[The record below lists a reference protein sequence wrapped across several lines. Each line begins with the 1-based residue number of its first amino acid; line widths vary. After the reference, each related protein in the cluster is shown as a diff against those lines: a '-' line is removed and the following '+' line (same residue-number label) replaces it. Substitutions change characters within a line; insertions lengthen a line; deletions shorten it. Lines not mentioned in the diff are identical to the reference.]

1 MNRLILPLV
10 IVSAMI
16 GGNAYSQ
23 SNRAFA
29 VTSEAKGSVNWL
41 NVQEVNLNSGSTIKT
56 IYNPS
61 ATKSVSFDGNSTA
74 LRGLS
79 SNSVATEN
87 GVAAAA
93 YDAKNNR
100 LYYTLMHGTDLRY
113 FDLNA
118 TESKVVINNDA
129 QFSTGVKVD
138 ESNVITRMTF
148 AADGFGYALTNDGNQ
163 LIRFSTGAQ
172 PEIVKLGSLIDS
184 KKNKDISVHVQC
196 TSWGGDLVGDIYGN
210 LYLFTMRN
218 NIFKININTREAEFV
233 GTIKNLPADFTT
245 NGAAADEDGN
255 VIVAS
260 AVNND
265 SYYKVNLSTLNAVAL
280 TNKGEVSLTSTADL
294 ASGNLIFQNK
304 TATVSAPVTT
314 TVNANI
320 EMYPNPVINHSFN
333 VQFGKLPA
341 GNYTIE
347 ISDINGRKIITKTIT
362 VNGAQNS
369 KMSLP
374 SATNSGLYMV
384 RIFNASG
391 AVVYTNKLAVE

>member
-1 MNRLILPLV
+1 MNRLILPLMILSAV
-10 IVSAMI
+10 ISGSA
-16 GGNAYSQ
+16 NAQ
-23 SNRAFA
+23 SSRAFA
-29 VTSEAKGSVNWL
+29 VTSDVKGSVNWL
-41 NVQEVNLNSGSTIKT
+41 NVQEINLNNGSTLKP

-61 ATKSVSFDGNSTA
+61 ATKGVTFDGTTTA
-74 LRGLS
+74 LRGIN

-87 GVAAAA
+87 GVAAVAF
-93 YDAKNNR
+93 DKKNNR
-100 LYYTLMHGTDLRY
+100 LYYTQMHGTDLRY
-113 FDLNA
+113 FDLNSSE
-118 TESKVVINNDA
+118 TKVVINNDA

-138 ESNVITRMTF
+138 ESNVITRMAF

-280 TNKGEVSLTSTADL
+280 TNKGEIALTSTADL
-294 ASGNLIFQNK
+294 ASGNLIFQSK
-304 TATVSAPVTT
+304 PTTATAPVTT
-314 TVNANI
+314 STNANI
-320 EMYPNPVINHSFN
+320 EMYPNPVINRTFN
-333 VQFGKLPA
+333 VQFGKLPV

-347 ISDINGRKIITKTIT
+347 ISDINGRKVTTKTIA
-362 VNGAQNS
+362 VNGVQNS
-369 KMSLP
+369 KMNLP
-374 SATNSGLYMV
+374 SSINTGLYMV
-384 RIFNASG
+384 RVFNTSG

>member
-1 MNRLILPLV
+1 MKKIILPLV

-16 GGNAYSQ
+16 GGNAYAQ
-23 SNRAFA
+23 SNRAFS

-41 NVQEVNLNSGSTIKT
+41 NVQEINLTSGSTIKSV
-56 IYNPS
+56 YSPS
-61 ATKSVSFDGNSTA
+61 ATTSVKFDGSAAA
-74 LRGLS
+74 LRTVNP
-79 SNSVATEN
+79 NSIATES

-113 FDLNA
+113 FDLNS
-118 TESKVVINNDA
+118 TETKVVINNDNN
-129 QFSTGVKVD
+129 FSTGVKVD

-172 PEIVKLGSLIDS
+172 PEITKLGSLIDS
-184 KKNKDISVHVQC
+184 KNNKDISVHVQC

-218 NIFKININTREAEFV
+218 NVFKININTREAEFI

-260 AVNND
+260 AINND
-265 SYYKVNLSTLNAVAL
+265 SYYKVNLSTFQAVAL
-280 TNKGEVSLTSTADL
+280 SNKGEVALTSTSDL
-294 ASGNLIFQNK
+294 ASGNLIYQSK
-304 TATVSAPVTT
+304 GTTVSAPVVAT
-314 TVNANI
+314 NNSI
-320 EMYPNPVINHSFN
+320 EIFPNPVVNRTYN
-333 VQFGKLPA
+333 VQFGKLPV

-347 ISDINGRKIITKTIT
+347 ISDMNGRKISSKTVAI
-362 VNGAQNS
+362 NGAQS
-369 KMSLP
+369 LKMSLP
-374 SATNSGLYMV
+374 SSTNTGLYMV
-384 RIFNASG
+384 RVYNTTGNA
-391 AVVYTNKLAVE
+391 VYTNKLAVE

>member
-1 MNRLILPLV
+1 MNRLILPLM
-10 IVSAMI
+10 ILSAMI
-16 GGNAYSQ
+16 GGSANAQ
-23 SNRAFA
+23 SSRAFA
-29 VTSEAKGSVNWL
+29 VTSELKGSVNWL
-41 NVQEVNLNSGSTIKT
+41 NVQEINLNSGSTIKS

-61 ATKSVSFDGNSTA
+61 ATKTVVFEGNTTA
-74 LRGLS
+74 LRGVG

-93 YDAKNNR
+93 YDTKNNR

-113 FDLNA
+113 FDLNSSE
-118 TESKVVINNDA
+118 TKVIVNNDA

-260 AVNND
+260 AINND
-265 SYYKVNLSTLNAVAL
+265 SYYKVNLSTLSAVAL
-280 TNKGEVSLTSTADL
+280 TNKGEVALTSTSDL
-294 ASGNLIFQNK
+294 ASGNLIFQSK
-304 TATVSAPVTT
+304 TATASAPVTT
-314 TVNANI
+314 STNANI
-320 EMYPNPVINHSFN
+320 EMYPNPVINRTFS
-333 VQFGKLPA
+333 VQFGKLPV

-347 ISDINGRKIITKTIT
+347 ISDINGRKITTKTIA
-362 VNGAQNS
+362 VNGVQNS

-374 SATNSGLYMV
+374 STTNTGLYMV
-384 RIFNASG
+384 RIFNTSG